1 MGENP
6 DEIKTDIE
14 ATRSRLAEEINLL
27 SAKISPGRVAGRTA
41 EDAKHA
47 VAHARE
53 RMASGAADAKVRLAG
68 ATEDF
73 GPRASATAH
82 KARDTVGHAV
92 TKVGHNPQV
101 AATAHKARDTVGHA
115 VTKVGHNPQVA
126 ATAHKARDTV
136 GHAVTKVGHNPQV
149 AATAEK
155 AQQAR
160 ETVGHAVT
168 KVGHNPQVAATT
180 EKVRESAGQT
190 ARTVRTRAAAN
201 PRATVTVAGV
211 AVTAIVVTVAL
222 RRRACR

>member
-126 ATAHKARDTV
+126 ATA
-136 GHAVTKVGHNPQV
+136 
-149 AATAEK
+149 EK

-201 PRATVTVAGV
+201 PRATATVAGV